1 MPSRMTVRA
10 TGATRSARHAA
21 RRANVRSVDA
31 GGRIAPYRRA
41 IRAGD
46 RVAREARRAGPGR
59 RSTQFRDFVANALH

>member
-21 RRANVRSVDA
+21 RRANVRSLDG
-31 GGRIAPYRRA
+31 GGRIAPHRRA

-46 RVAREARRAGPGR
+46 RIARIASRRTRPSIEA
-59 RSTQFRDFVANALH
+59 FRDFVAHALH